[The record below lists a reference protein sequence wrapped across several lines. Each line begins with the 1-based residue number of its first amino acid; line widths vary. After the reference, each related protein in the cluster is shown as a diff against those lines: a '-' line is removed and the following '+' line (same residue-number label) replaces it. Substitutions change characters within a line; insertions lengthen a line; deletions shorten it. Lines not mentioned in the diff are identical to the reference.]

1 MVTTLENLKPKGMNR
16 PVHVTAEYDAWATAR
31 SYDEAMELLRQRDKE
46 KEKIRPIVKAAFKVD
61 ELVYQFTNID
71 VSDRLLETGS
81 MEEVNEKYDDDY
93 IIGEARNRLDI
104 AMDPWNQEEDYWQK
118 DADQLRRFINKW
130 SDDDTRKE

>member
-1 MVTTLENLKPKGMNR
+1 M
-16 PVHVTAEYDAWATAR
+16 
-31 SYDEAMELLRQRDKE
+31 
-46 KEKIRPIVKAAFKVD
+46 
-61 ELVYQFTNID
+61 YQFATID
-71 VSDRLLETGS
+71 IEDGLLETAS
-81 MEEVNEKYDDDY
+81 MEEVNEKYDDKY